1 MNVLNKDIGSY
12 GEDLACEYL
21 LDIKH
26 KILARNFRSKLGEID
41 IITFFNNMIIFTEVK
56 SRYTNSY
63 GSPMESVTYYKQKLI
78 INLSSY
84 YILINKLNDYNIRY
98 DVIEIFFNKSN
109 QNFTINHIKDAFRA
123 Y

>member
-63 GSPMESVTYYKQKLI
+63 GSPMESVTSYKQKLI
-78 INLSSY
+78 IKLSSY

>member
-78 INLSSY
+78 IKLSSY

>member
-41 IITFFNNMIIFTEVK
+41 IITFFNNNFN
-56 SRYTNSY
+56 YTCL
-63 GSPMESVTYYKQKLI
+63 P
-78 INLSSY
+78 
-84 YILINKLNDYNIRY
+84 
-98 DVIEIFFNKSN
+98 
-109 QNFTINHIKDAFRA
+109 
-123 Y
+123 